1 MLKLAKI
8 LLVDDEIR
16 MLQLLKLY
24 LEPHGF
30 ECVTK
35 TNGHEAVNYLEDHEI
50 DLVLLDIMMPEIN
63 GWVTAKMIRSFSN
76 VPIIMLTARDQSAD
90 MVKGLG
96 IGADDYI
103 TKPFEEE
110 ILLARI
116 RALLRRVSPPNKI
129 EENGLIWDEA
139 THELSFNNEEII
151 LTPKEFEIVGL
162 LLQNKKTVFSREK
175 LIENIWGFNSNTE
188 GRTVDSHI
196 RNIRDKCRKVGF
208 PIENHL
214 KTVWGLGYKWE

>member
-1 MLKLAKI
+1 LKR
-8 LLVDDEIR
+8 LLVVDDEVR

-30 ECVTK
+30 ECITK
-35 TNGHEAVNYLEDHEI
+35 TNGHDAINYLADHEV

-63 GWVTAKMIRSFSN
+63 GWATAKLIRGFSN
-76 VPIIMLTARDQSAD
+76 VPIIMLTARDQSTD

-110 ILLARI
+110 VLLARI
-116 RALLRRVSPPNKI
+116 QALLRRISPPSKI
-129 EENGLIWDEA
+129 EENGLIWDEGN
-139 THELSFNNEEII
+139 HELTFRDEKIN
-151 LTPKEFEIVGL
+151 LTPKEFEMIGL

-175 LIENIWGFNSNTE
+175 LIEIVWGYDSDTE

-196 RNIRDKCRKVGF
+196 RNIRDKCRKTGF
-208 PIENHL
+208 PIEDHL

>member
-1 MLKLAKI
+1 MKR
-8 LLVDDEIR
+8 LLVVDDEVR

-30 ECVTK
+30 ECITK
-35 TNGHEAVNYLEDHEI
+35 TNGHDAINYLADHEV

-63 GWVTAKMIRSFSN
+63 GWATAKLIRGFSN
-76 VPIIMLTARDQSAD
+76 VPIIMLTARDQSTD

-110 ILLARI
+110 VLLARI
-116 RALLRRVSPPNKI
+116 QALLRRISPPSKI
-129 EENGLIWDEA
+129 EENGLIWDEGN
-139 THELSFNNEEII
+139 HELTFRDEKIN
-151 LTPKEFEIVGL
+151 LTPKEFEMIGL

-175 LIENIWGFNSNTE
+175 LIEIVWGYDSDTE

-196 RNIRDKCRKVGF
+196 RNIRDKCRKTGF
-208 PIENHL
+208 PIEDHL

>member
-1 MLKLAKI
+1 MKSI
-8 LLVDDEIR
+8 LIVDDEVR
-16 MLQLLKLY
+16 MLQLVKLY

-30 ECVTK
+30 ECITK
-35 TNGHEAVNYLEDHEI
+35 TNGHEAINYLVDHEV
-50 DLVLLDIMMPEIN
+50 DLVLLDIMMPEID
-63 GWVTAKMIRSFSN
+63 GWATAKLIRGFSK
-76 VPIIMLTARDQSAD
+76 VPIIMLTARDQSSD

-116 RALLRRVSPPNKI
+116 HALLRRVSPPSKI
-129 EENGLIWDEA
+129 EENGLIWDEGN
-139 THELSFNNEEII
+139 HELLFNGEVIN
-151 LTPKEFEIVGL
+151 LTPKEFEMIGL

-175 LIENIWGFNSNTE
+175 LIEKIWGLESNTE

-196 RNIRDKCRKVGF
+196 RNIRDKCRKAGF
-208 PIENHL
+208 PIEEHL
-214 KTVWGLGYKWE
+214 KTVWGLGYKWG

>member
-1 MLKLAKI
+1 MKKI
-8 LLVDDEIR
+8 LLVDDEVR

-24 LEPHGF
+24 LEPQGY
-30 ECVTK
+30 ECITK
-35 TNGHEAVNYLEDHEI
+35 TNGHEAINYLEDHEV

-63 GWVTAKMIRSFSN
+63 GWATAKIIRSFSK
-76 VPIIMLTARDQSAD
+76 VPIIMLTARDQSVD

-110 ILLARI
+110 VLIARI
-116 RALLRRVSPPNKI
+116 QALLRRVSPPNKI
-129 EENGLIWDEA
+129 EENGLIWDEDN
-139 THELSFNNEEII
+139 HELSFHNEVIN
-151 LTPKEFEIVGL
+151 LTPKEFEMIGI
-162 LLQNKKTVFSREK
+162 LLQNRKSVFSREK
-175 LIENIWGFNSNTE
+175 LIESVWGFDSNTE

-196 RNIRDKCRKVGF
+196 RNIRDKCRKAGF
-208 PIENHL
+208 PIEEHL